1 MPLFTDVQEALP
13 AGTTAAD
20 LARAQRADLKVQPA
34 HGVPTCSSPTT
45 TSGQEAKR

>member
-34 HGVPTCSSPTT
+34 HGVSGAPLDISPPLAGFT
-45 TSGQEAKR
+45 